1 MYQNP
6 TDTRTLLPFLETYT
20 HELKR
25 AVADAGYG
33 SVEILLTLDRMGIEH
48 FIKYSLFDKEQK
60 KNTKNLIGIW
70 IIGLTMKQLI
80 PTPIQR
86 VGYTSLITSNI
97 GIAQQV
103 LDRKIWFIRQNKLTW
118 LHKRGSM

>member
-1 MYQNP
+1 M
-6 TDTRTLLPFLETYT
+6 
-20 HELKR
+20 
-25 AVADAGYG
+25 
-33 SVEILLTLDRMGIEH
+33 EILLTLDRMGIEH

>member
-1 MYQNP
+1 M
-6 TDTRTLLPFLETYT
+6 
-20 HELKR
+20 
-25 AVADAGYG
+25 
-33 SVEILLTLDRMGIEH
+33 EILLTLDRMGIEH

-70 IIGLTMKQLI
+70 IIGLTMKQQI

-86 VGYTSLITSNI
+86 VGYSSLITSNI

-118 LHKRGSM
+118 LHKRGSV